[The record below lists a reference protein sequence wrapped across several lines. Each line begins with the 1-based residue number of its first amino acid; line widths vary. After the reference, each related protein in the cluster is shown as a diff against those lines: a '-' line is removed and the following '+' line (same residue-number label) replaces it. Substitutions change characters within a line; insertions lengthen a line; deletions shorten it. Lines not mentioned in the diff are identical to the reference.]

1 MAVDAGTLSVEI
13 ATGIFSAV
21 LGGLAVY
28 AKVGERLA
36 RIETRQ
42 GFLEATSKRIETKV
56 DDNAKDLTERI
67 DGYHHDNQKVQE
79 RFAEQLNKI
88 DKQTDRREHTR

>member
-1 MAVDAGTLSVEI
+1 MAVDAATLAVEI

-21 LGGLAVY
+21 VGGLAVY

-42 GFLEATSKRIETKV
+42 GFVESTIKRIETKV
-56 DDNAKDLTERI
+56 DDNAAALEKRI

-79 RFAEQLNKI
+79 RFAEQLTKI
-88 DKQTDRREHTR
+88 DKQTDRREHSR